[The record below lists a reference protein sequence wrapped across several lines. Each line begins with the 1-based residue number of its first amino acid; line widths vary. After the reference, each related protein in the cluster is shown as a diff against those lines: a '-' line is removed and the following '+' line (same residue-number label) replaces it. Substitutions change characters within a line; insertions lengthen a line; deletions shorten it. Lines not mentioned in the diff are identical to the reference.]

1 MFEINS
7 IERLWFIRFLNVL
20 VICHRIISLFKLTLL
35 TPSNVFYSFDIRPI
49 KNTPRKNIFV
59 FFFFFF
65 WNRLVLRITKND
77 LMPHAQMIFDSLFRI
92 LTSEKSYENEYV
104 MRTVMRLSSSLH
116 DGVLPYL
123 SQLMEKLVL
132 ILRRSSRVKF
142 FFRFDRFAFSSFFFR
157 IQINRIL
164 VIIFL
169 KRSPF

>member
-1 MFEINS
+1 
-7 IERLWFIRFLNVL
+7 
-20 VICHRIISLFKLTLL
+20 
-35 TPSNVFYSFDIRPI
+35 
-49 KNTPRKNIFV
+49 
-59 FFFFFF
+59 
-65 WNRLVLRITKND
+65 
-77 LMPHAQMIFDSLFRI
+77 MPHAQMIFDSLFRI